1 MALLSNITSL
11 RFLGVS
17 KKFSLMVV
25 FLSIFNFSIFFFT
38 VKYPC
43 GKVFVTRKK
52 RSVLLPADYSNGMSD
67 QEGLPTNETS
77 TEENFVITTE
87 SPTPQPDNR
96 TSSRNPNVH
105 TRIVGGDE
113 CLPGQCPWQVNGG
126 GFALH
131 VGRACLWGKG
141 SSGSFQLVA
150 HVTCQWQRDI
160 AELCDPGQLD
170 VLFCKLQPH
179 GVKTKGFMP
188 F

>member
-1 MALLSNITSL
+1 
-11 RFLGVS
+11 
-17 KKFSLMVV
+17 MVV
-25 FLSIFNFSIFFFT
+25 FLSMINFSIFFFT

-77 TEENFVITTE
+77 TEEDFVITTE

-126 GFALH
+126 GFAL
-131 VGRACLWGKG
+131 ACGQSVSLEEGEQG
-141 SSGSFQLVA
+141 LLPAGCPCRVPVA
-150 HVTCQWQRDI
+150 ARHS
-160 AELCDPGQLD
+160 
-170 VLFCKLQPH
+170 
-179 GVKTKGFMP
+179 
-188 F
+188 